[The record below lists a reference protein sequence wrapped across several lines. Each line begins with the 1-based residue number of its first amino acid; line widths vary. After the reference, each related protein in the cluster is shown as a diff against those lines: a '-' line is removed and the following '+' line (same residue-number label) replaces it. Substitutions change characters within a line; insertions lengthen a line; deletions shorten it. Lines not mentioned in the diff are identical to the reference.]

1 MRLDPDADPD
11 PDPDPGPNPLT
22 NPLTLTLTLTLA
34 LALTLTLTLALALT
48 LTLTLALTLAN
59 PNPNPNPSPNPN
71 TNLIQAGSLM
81 SRECVSLRRTRATS
95 FSNATGS
102 KPMPRQVSSAPR
114 VSGRD
119 DTLARSRLRSRLLCL
134 LSSKRLFLRL

>member
-22 NPLTLTLTLTLA
+22 NPLT
-34 LALTLTLTLALALT
+34 LTLTLTLALALT